1 MVLVEFADDCRSR
14 SEKVGM
20 NPARVMF
27 VYWGRRGALT
37 QFTLE
42 VGRAALANQ
51 QLAAT
56 ISVSRQNEAFASY
69 QEFGPALFAVDTFAK
84 NSGAVLLGW
93 RIAILRRRLYQR
105 LLDDGAK
112 AVVEL
117 MPHVWSPFVMPAA
130 KAARARYV
138 TIVHDAVS
146 HSGDHRSQAVR
157 WAVDRAMS
165 QADLIL
171 TLGGT
176 VARRIEALGNVPRD
190 KLRHLFHPDL
200 SYGAPSERTPPQPR
214 EPLRLM
220 FLGRIMRY
228 KGLPLFLDAID
239 ILRREGLPL
248 EVGVFGEGKLGA
260 SAPRLADLGAEVI
273 NRWLSETEMVSLL
286 QRYHTVVLSH
296 IEASQSGVVAAA
308 FGAGLPVVATPV
320 GGLIEQIRDGVN
332 GILADRADAPALAH
346 AIKRLL
352 LDARLYRSICK
363 QLATSK
369 DERSMARFVQDCV
382 RHALNGCMC

>member
-1 MVLVEFADDCRSR
+1 MALVELADDCCSGG
-14 SEKVGM
+14 EKAGM

-42 VGRAALANQ
+42 VGRAALANPD
-51 QLAAT
+51 LAAT

-84 NSGAVLLGW
+84 NAGAVLLGW

-105 LLDDGAK
+105 LLNDRAK

-130 KAARARYV
+130 KAAGARYV

-146 HSGDHRSQAVR
+146 HSGDRRSQAVR

-165 QADLIL
+165 QADLIV

-176 VARRIEALGNVPRD
+176 VARRIEALGKVPGD
-190 KLRHLFHPDL
+190 KLRNLFHPDL
-200 SYGAPSERTPPQPR
+200 SYGAPSERTPPRPG

-239 ILRREGLPL
+239 LLRREGLPV

-260 SAPRLADLGAEVI
+260 SAARLADLGAEVI
-273 NRWLSETEMVSLL
+273 NRWLSEAEMVSVL
-286 QRYHTVVLSH
+286 QRHHTVVLSH
-296 IEASQSGVVAAA
+296 IEASQSGVAAAA
-308 FGAGLPVVATPV
+308 FGAGVPVVATPV

-332 GILADRADAPALAH
+332 GILADRTDAPALAH

-352 LDARLYRSICK
+352 LDAGLYRAICK
-363 QLATSK
+363 RLATSK
-369 DERSMARFVQDCV
+369 DERSMRRFVDDCV
-382 RHALNGCMC
+382 RHALNGCTC